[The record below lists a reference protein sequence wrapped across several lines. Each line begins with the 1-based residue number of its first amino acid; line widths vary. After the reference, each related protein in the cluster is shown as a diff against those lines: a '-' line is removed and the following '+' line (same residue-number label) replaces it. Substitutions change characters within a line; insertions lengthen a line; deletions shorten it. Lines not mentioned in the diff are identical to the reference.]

1 MNPLTEMVAGACED
15 LEPHAGEFDA
25 VVTAG
30 DFHGAALGAVIA
42 SVFDKPL
49 MLVCRRQDIPTQS
62 LIVSI
67 GECQPGH
74 RYLYVDDYFVMGN
87 SLRRVFDYLD
97 SSGTPAP
104 VVATYE
110 VTTRTWR
117 ETGRV
122 VPPS

>member
-30 DFHGAALGAVIA
+30 DMHGVALGAVIA

-49 MLVCRRQDIPTQS
+49 MLICRESHGCVQS
-62 LIVSI
+62 HIVSI
-67 GECQPGH
+67 GECEPGQ
-74 RYLYVDDYFVMGN
+74 RYLYVDDYFVMGH
-87 SLRRVFDYLD
+87 SLRSVFDYLD

-104 VVATYE
+104 IVATYE